1 MGWES
6 EEATYRALSHQTPS
20 RIVFLIFDGLGDVAG
35 PQGAT
40 PLEAAEKP
48 NLDRLAAEG
57 TCGLFDPVAPGITP
71 GSGPGHLGLFGY
83 DPLRHPVGRG
93 VLSAL
98 GIDFPLQA
106 SDVAARFNYCTL
118 EDDGCVSDRR
128 AGRIST
134 SLNERL
140 TALLARELDPG
151 ESGVELFLRPV
162 SEHRGLLVLRGDG
175 LGPRVG
181 DTDPQETGVPPI
193 EPEGEDPPSRRTAAI
208 VGRLV
213 EQARGVLAK
222 QEKANGLL
230 LRGFDRRPD
239 ILSLTQRF
247 GLRAVCIAQYP
258 MYRGLARLVGMEVP
272 AAPPDLASFAAA
284 LDAVWAGHDFFF
296 CHVKYTDK
304 AGEDGDFAR
313 KRQVIEEVD
322 ALIPSLLD
330 LGPEVVVV
338 SADHS
343 TPVPLSAHSWHPVPT
358 LLWAPR
364 TVRRDAV
371 TEFGERGC
379 AGGGLGRL
387 SLRYLLPLALA
398 HAGKLKKYG
407 A

>member
-1 MGWES
+1 MSWER
-6 EEATYRALSHQTPS
+6 EEAAYRALSHQTGS
-20 RIVFLIFDGLGDVAG
+20 RIVFLIFDGLGDV
-35 PQGAT
+35 PGADGTT
-40 PLEAAEKP
+40 PLEAATKP
-48 NLDRLAAEG
+48 NLDRLAKEG
-57 TCGLFDPVAPGITP
+57 TCGFFDPVAPGITP

-83 DPLRHPVGRG
+83 DPLRHAVGRG

-118 EDDGCVSDRR
+118 DADGRVVDRR

-134 SLNERL
+134 RVNEQL
-140 TALLARELDPG
+140 TARLSRELSPG
-151 ESGVELFLRPV
+151 EPDVELFLRPV
-162 SEHRGLLVLRGDG
+162 SEHRGLLVLRGAG
-175 LGPRVG
+175 LGARLD
-181 DTDPQETGVPPI
+181 DTDPQETGVLPL
-193 EPEGEDPPSRRTAAI
+193 EPRGDDTPSQRTATI
-208 VGRLV
+208 VGRLI
-213 EQARGVLAK
+213 EQARRVLSD
-222 QEKANGLL
+222 QERANGLL
-230 LRGFDRRPD
+230 FRGFDCRPD
-239 ILSLTQRF
+239 IDSLPQRF
-247 GLRAVCIAQYP
+247 GLRPVCIAQYP

-272 AAPPDLASFAAA
+272 AVPADLAAFPAA
-284 LDAVWAGHDFFF
+284 LAEVWDDHDFFF

-304 AGEDGDFAR
+304 AGEDGDFLR

-322 ALIPSLLD
+322 ELVPSLLGLKPD
-330 LGPEVVVV
+330 VVVV

-371 TEFGERGC
+371 TEFGEGGC
-379 AGGGLGRL
+379 ASGGLGRFH
-387 SLRYLLPLALA
+387 LRYLLPLALA